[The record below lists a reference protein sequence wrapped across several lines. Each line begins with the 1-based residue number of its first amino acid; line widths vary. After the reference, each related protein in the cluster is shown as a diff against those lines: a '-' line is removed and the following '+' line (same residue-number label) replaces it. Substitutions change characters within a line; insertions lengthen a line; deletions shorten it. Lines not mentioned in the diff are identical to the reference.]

1 MEHLKD
7 TLAKHYV
14 TVLLMI
20 IGTLVPGTLTL
31 AIFNRDL
38 FLELEFIK
46 YLFLCVAMSMPTAII
61 LFISLN
67 IQIMD
72 LKDETE
78 TALNY
83 SFAVNVAVF
92 ILPLLIKVMN
102 RGLSLR
108 CFVGIL
114 IASELLGIWH
124 MTKTGERLMESK
136 QKETPQNDE

>member
-7 TLAKHYV
+7 ILAKHYV
-14 TVLLMI
+14 TVLLMT

-38 FLELEFIK
+38 FLEIEFIK

-61 LFISLN
+61 LFVSLD
-67 IQIMD
+67 IQIMN
-72 LKDETE
+72 LQDETE

-83 SFAVNVAVF
+83 SFAINVAVF
-92 ILPLLIKVMN
+92 MLPLFIKIMN
-102 RGLSLR
+102 RGLSLK
-108 CFVGIL
+108 CFVCIL

-124 MTKTGERLMESK
+124 MTSTGERLMKSK